1 MKRSLIIFIAF
12 VLFITVVPRLMA
24 ARGEVELLTDSQQAA
39 LDAELQR
46 ITDLYDF
53 RVAIETIASPYGNT
67 SIESTADDIYAEKY
81 GGEHGVMLLIATET
95 RDWNISTHGMG
106 QGYFFISAREYIGE
120 RILSDLSAGDLN
132 DAYWLFAELCEDF
145 LAQVAAGT
153 PYTHDNLPP
162 KPLSVPATLIAI
174 GAGLVIAYWIV
185 DSMKKKLTSVAPK
198 ASATDY
204 VRSGS
209 LRVNK
214 SRDVFL
220 YRNVT
225 KVVRSNNSGSRG
237 GRGGSRS
244 SGRHTSGKF

>member
-1 MKRSLIIFIAF
+1 MKRTWIAFIIF
-12 VLFITVVPRLMA
+12 VLFINFGPRLMSG
-24 ARGEVELLTDSQQAA
+24 RGEIELLTAGQQTA

-53 RVAIETIASPYGNT
+53 RVAIETIDAPRGAT
-67 SIESTADDIYAEKY
+67 SIERTADAIYAEKY
-81 GGEHGVMLLIATET
+81 NGEHGVMLLIATET
-95 RDWNISTHGMG
+95 RQWDISTHGMG
-106 QGYFFISAREYIGE
+106 QGYFFISAREYIAD
-120 RILSDLSAGDLN
+120 RILSDLTAGDLN

-162 KPLSVPATLIAI
+162 KPLSVPVTLIAI
-174 GAGLVIAYWIV
+174 GAGLVIAYLIV

-214 SRDVFL
+214 SQEVFL
-220 YRNVT
+220 YRNVS
-225 KVVRSNNSGSRG
+225 KVVRSNSGG
-237 GRGGSRS
+237 GRRGGSRS
-244 SGRHTSGKF
+244 SGSHTSGRF